1 MTPEEKEEYM
11 RNKRKEIAKK
21 VQEKKLEQN
30 KVPINTLLLL
40 CIFSQSAPA

>member
-30 KVPINTLLLL
+30 KVSIKLLL
-40 CIFSQSAPA
+40 